1 MVKYCNHTG
10 ISSMDQIRLLVYLL
24 YAIAGST
31 SNIFD
36 IECKYGGM
44 KVKLCRLRLFLQQR
58 ATPCNIFVSDENS
71 KLVLFFGGDQS
82 LTFPSNSNFLFGLHF
97 FIPLVLSSVF
107 PLRVGFFHENWPF
120 SPQMMVYISCLTH
133 FAFTSLATF
142 LLRFVL
148 CFVMKSM

>member
-1 MVKYCNHTG
+1 MYLRSGWWGNYNHAG

-82 LTFPSNSNFLFGLHF
+82 LTMPSNFNFLFGLHF

-107 PLRVGFFHENWPF
+107 PLRVGFSFMRTGPF
-120 SPQMMVYISCLTH
+120 LHKWWCIFPVLHT
-133 FAFTSLATF
+133 
-142 LLRFVL
+142 LLLLV
-148 CFVMKSM
+148 